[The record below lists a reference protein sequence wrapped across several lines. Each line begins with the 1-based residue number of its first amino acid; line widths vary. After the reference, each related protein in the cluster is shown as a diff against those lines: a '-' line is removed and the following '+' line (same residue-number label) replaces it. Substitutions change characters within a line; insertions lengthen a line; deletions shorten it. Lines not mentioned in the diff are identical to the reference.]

1 MLRLCQ
7 QIGRHHLRTRFSVGD
22 YQDLARPGYEVD
34 ADLPVALTFRLG
46 YEAVTRSYNNIHR
59 LDTLRSIG
67 KCCDR
72 LCAAQCVD
80 LIHASQIHRNQCLG
94 VNMTRS
100 PHYRRAG
107 GDTFYSRCLRRS
119 R

>member
-7 QIGRHHLRTRFSVGD
+7 QIRRHHLRTRFSVGD

-59 LDTLRSIG
+59 LDTPRSIG
-67 KCCDR
+67 KCRDR
-72 LCAAQCVD
+72 LCTAQCID
-80 LIHASQIHRNQCLG
+80 LIHASQIHRYQRPG
-94 VNMTRS
+94 IDMTRS
-100 PHYRRAG
+100 THYRRAG